1 MTQGHQ
7 IDGKAKFEIHHLTVS
22 LDNENTVLD
31 DLSHTIIA
39 GKINALIGPSGC
51 GKSTL
56 LRCLNRLIDSSKGTI
71 KLDDV
76 NLTDLDVLTLR
87 GRVAMVMQSATM
99 FAGSI
104 ADNLSFGPCSLGQEI
119 NRTRMTE
126 LLELV
131 SLDPSLLDKDAQS
144 LSGGQAQRVSIA
156 RALANN
162 PEVLLLDEPTSALD
176 PAATRTIEATL
187 TRLRDQ
193 LGMTIVL
200 VSHSMEQVA
209 RIADTSALMLDGKI
223 IETGTPEHL
232 LSGVHHHWTEQFA
245 KGELSSSK
253 EKQPN

>member
-7 IDGKAKFEIHHLTVS
+7 IEGKAKFDIRQLTVS
-22 LDNENTVLD
+22 LGEDALVID
-31 DLSHTIIA
+31 DLSHTIVE
-39 GKINALIGPSGC
+39 GLINALIGPSGC

-56 LRCLNRLIDSSKGTI
+56 LRCLNRLIDPTKGSIMLDGSDIATI
-71 KLDDV
+71 
-76 NLTDLDVLTLR
+76 DVLGLR
-87 GRVAMVMQSATM
+87 SRVAMVMQSATM

-104 ADNLSFGPCSLGQEI
+104 ADNLAFGPRSLGQDI
-119 NRTRMTE
+119 DRSRMVE

-131 SLDPSLLDKDAQS
+131 SLDTKLLDKDAQS

-156 RALANN
+156 RALANK

-176 PAATRTIEATL
+176 PAATRTIESTL
-187 TRLRDQ
+187 KRLRDD

-200 VSHSMEQVA
+200 VSHSMEQVE

-245 KGELSSSK
+245 KGELSSQK
-253 EKQPN
+253 EPHPN

>member
-1 MTQGHQ
+1 M
-7 IDGKAKFEIHHLTVS
+7 AKEA
-22 LDNENTVLD
+22 TVLD
-31 DLSHTIIA
+31 HLSHTIID

-56 LRCLNRLIDSSKGTI
+56 LRCLNRFIEPTLGTI
-71 KLDDV
+71 LMDGEHI
-76 NLTDLDVLTLR
+76 TDIDVLTLR
-87 GRVAMVMQSATM
+87 ARVAMVMQSATM
-99 FAGSI
+99 FDGSI
-104 ADNLSFGPCSLGQEI
+104 ADNLAFGPRSLGQLI
-119 NRTRMTE
+119 DRSRMTE

-131 SLDPSLLDKDAQS
+131 SLDPSLLDKEAKS

-176 PAATRTIEATL
+176 PAATRTIEKTL
-187 TRLRDQ
+187 THLSKT

-209 RIADTSALMLDGKI
+209 RIADTSALILNGKI

-232 LSGVHHHWTEQFA
+232 LSGGHHHWTEQFA
-245 KGELSSSK
+245 KGELNS
-253 EKQPN
+253 QQ

>member
-7 IDGKAKFEIHHLTVS
+7 VEDKATFEICDLTVS
-22 LDNENTVLD
+22 LGGGAVVLD
-31 DLSHTIIA
+31 GLSHTIVA

-56 LRCLNRLIDSSKGTI
+56 LRCLNKLIEPTKGSIRLDGVDI
-71 KLDDV
+71 
-76 NLTDLDVLTLR
+76 TDIDVLTLR
-87 GRVAMVMQSATM
+87 ARVGMVMQSATM

-104 ADNLSFGPCSLGQEI
+104 AENLAFGPSSLGQEI
-119 NRTRMTE
+119 DRPRMKE

-131 SLDPSLLDKDAQS
+131 SLDPSLLDKDAQK

-156 RALANN
+156 RSLANK

-187 TRLRDQ
+187 IRLRDE

-200 VSHSMEQVA
+200 VSHSMEQVE

-223 IETGTPEHL
+223 IETGTPEHIL
-232 LSGVHHHWTEQFA
+232 TGVHHHWTEQFA
-245 KGELSSSK
+245 KGKLSSQK
-253 EKQPN
+253 ENQPN